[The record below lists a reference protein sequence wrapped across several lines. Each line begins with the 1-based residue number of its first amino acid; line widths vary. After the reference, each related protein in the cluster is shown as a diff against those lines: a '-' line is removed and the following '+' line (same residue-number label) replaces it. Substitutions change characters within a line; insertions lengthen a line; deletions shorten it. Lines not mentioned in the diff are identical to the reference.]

1 MHPVARTRRL
11 GPLIGPAGACGPP
24 IAGALAT
31 HDPGMLWS
39 RLFDLLPPTLPRTVR
54 IEATT
59 QIARPAPEVFAVL
72 TDNTRLQSW
81 CSGLTE
87 HEDVRPLDSGV
98 GTIFRRK
105 YQRGGQSV
113 EVDGEVTVF
122 DEGACLGLRM
132 DAPDARTNVEYTLQD
147 IGGGRTEVTQVSS
160 IEFHGFAATMLAPL
174 KASKLRR
181 EAASELDALRKLAEG
196 A

>member
-1 MHPVARTRRL
+1 
-11 GPLIGPAGACGPP
+11 
-24 IAGALAT
+24 
-31 HDPGMLWS
+31 MLWS
-39 RLFDLLPPTLPRTVR
+39 RLSAQISPALTRPLR

-59 QIARPAPEVFAVL
+59 QIARPAAEVFAIL
-72 TDNTRLQSW
+72 TDNARAQAW

-113 EVDGEVTVF
+113 DVDGEVTVF
-122 DEGACLGLRM
+122 DEDSCLGLRM

-147 IGGGRTEVTQVSS
+147 IGGGRTELSQVSS
-160 IEFHGFAATMLAPL
+160 IEYHSFAATMLAPL

-181 EAASELDALRKLAEG
+181 EAASELDALRKLVEG
-196 A
+196 AG